1 MLKKNN
7 FFIDGLRITEEIEV
21 SDLICDTLSCLA
33 SASAS
38 CWCRALLWSLD
49 VIKVEV
55 VRVKNDLCCIVE
67 VDAVRA
73 IGKHVSKTIL

>member
-7 FFIDGLRITEEIEV
+7 FFIDGFRITEEIKV
-21 SDLICDTLSCLA
+21 GDLVRDTLGCLA

-38 CWCRALLWSLD
+38 CRCRALLWSLD

-55 VRVKNDLCCIVE
+55 VRVKNDLCCIVK
-67 VDAVRA
+67 VDAIRA